1 MAVDLE
7 REKVAKARTPLERLQ
22 EFLQTG
28 PDLAINSS
36 KESYMPK
43 PRDKANRVRT
53 VSKQELENLPL
64 LNPDAAAIDIGS
76 AQHLV
81 AVPPGRDTES
91 VRSFGAFTA
100 DLHALA
106 RWLKQCRIRSVVME
120 STGVYWIPAFQILE
134 QYGLEVLLVDARA
147 AKNLP
152 GRKSDVLDCQ
162 WLQRLHSFGLLSGC
176 FHPAA
181 EIVPLR
187 AYLRLREELVRAG
200 SQSVQHMQK
209 ALFEMNIQ
217 LANVISDITG
227 ETGLAIIE
235 AILAGERDGK
245 KLAQLKHRRIQA
257 SKETIAKSLEGNWR
271 VELLFALQM
280 ALDTYQFYQQQIAA
294 CDQRIAQ
301 ALAKLPTRQ
310 PAAQSEP
317 AGQTDQLLKAQ
328 KLTPLQAELIRIA
341 GVDLMRIDGIG
352 EQIAQVILSELGTD
366 LQSNFKS
373 EKHFSSYLGLCPG
386 TKISGG
392 KVLKRKSRKVAHRVA
407 TALRLAARSLHS
419 SDSALGANFR
429 RLKARLGAPK
439 AITAMANKLAKLVY
453 RLMVYGKDYF
463 DTGTQRY
470 EQKFRLQQIRRLQKQ
485 AKMLNLKL
493 VPA

>member
-1 MAVDLE
+1 MSKRRGKAK
-7 REKVAKARTPLERLQ
+7 REQKVAK
-22 EFLQTG
+22 
-28 PDLAINSS
+28 
-36 KESYMPK
+36 
-43 PRDKANRVRT
+43 
-53 VSKQELENLPL
+53 QELQNLPV
-64 LNPDAAAIDIGS
+64 LNLDAAAIDIGS
-76 AQHLV
+76 EQHLV

-91 VRSFGAFTA
+91 VRSFAAFTV
-100 DLHALA
+100 DLHAMA
-106 RWLKQCRIRSVVME
+106 HWLKQCGVKSVVME
-120 STGVYWIPAFQILE
+120 STGVYWIAPFQILE
-134 QYGLEVLLVDARA
+134 QYGLEVLLIDARA

-162 WLQRLHSFGLLSGC
+162 WHQQLHTFGLLSGC
-176 FHPAA
+176 FVPAA
-181 EIVPLR
+181 EIAPLR
-187 AYLRLREELVRAG
+187 SYLRLRDELVKASTQG
-200 SQSVQHMQK
+200 IQHMQK
-209 ALFEMNIQ
+209 ALFEMNVQ

-227 ETGLAIIE
+227 ETGLAIIG
-235 AILAGERDGK
+235 ANLAGERDGK
-245 KLAQLKHRRIQA
+245 KLAELKHRRIVA

-271 VELLFALQM
+271 PELLFALQT
-280 ALDTYQFYQQQIAA
+280 ALDRYKFYQQQISQ
-294 CDQRIAQ
+294 CDEQIAQ

-310 PAAQSEP
+310 LQAQTKPEINTLQSAKE
-317 AGQTDQLLKAQ
+317 Q
-328 KLTPLQAELIRIA
+328 KLSPLATQLQRIA
-341 GVDLMRIDGIG
+341 GVDLTSIDGIG
-352 EQIAQVILSELGTD
+352 EHIAQIILSELGPD
-366 LQSNFKS
+366 LQRSFRS

-392 KVLKRKSRKVAHRVA
+392 KVLKRKSRKVKHRVA

-453 RLMVYGKDYF
+453 RLLVYGKDYF
-463 DTGTQRY
+463 DRGAQIY